1 MDVTL
6 IRNGYNLERR
16 KMYIENRTPYLI
28 EARHNLRSSIELMW
42 QESLENHPTAIEKQ
56 KQLSH

>member
-16 KMYIENRTPYLI
+16 KMYVENRKLFLI
-28 EARHNLRSSIELMW
+28 QQGI
-42 QESLENHPTAIEKQ
+42 I
-56 KQLSH
+56 